1 MLSDS
6 RLPLKKVL
14 NALDISYKE
23 YFQYFSVLFPVVIG
37 NQISFRDNITN
48 VDIYEVDF
56 SYLDFNK
63 TEYTL
68 RFGPC
73 FELSHYDDNVYFL
86 IKEDVKYN
94 YVNFISEYP
103 QDTNIVSNISM
114 WKSIIERDNLENRT
128 LLKLLKEVIFTLQ
141 PYENIHSYQTNHFEY
156 DQNFFL
162 KSSRDYY
169 KFDVNNLKTEYYNS
183 VENIYFS
190 LYDIYYIDLL
200 GLHKKCQAAKNR
212 PSKSS
217 KPTEQNTKPKPT
229 EQNTM
234 SKSDTISNVVDTNK
248 VALITATK
256 LEVGNLAL
264 DLVTEQ
270 FLKTMPEPLRAMIAK
285 NPASKI
291 LVANLVNLLVSNTN
305 VQDQRL
311 LMVNESMMTA
321 GYLEFF
327 KTFDIQNILNNVVNQ
342 IPSNKLDTLKE
353 DK

>member
-1 MLSDS
+1 MLENS
-6 RLPLKKVL
+6 RLPLRKVL

-23 YFQYFSVLFPVVIG
+23 YFKYFSVLFPVVLN
-37 NQISFRDNITN
+37 NQISFRDNITHL
-48 VDIYEVDF
+48 DMYEVDF
-56 SYLDFNK
+56 SYLDFSK

-68 RFGPC
+68 RFGPD
-73 FELSHYDDNVYFL
+73 FQLSHYDDNVYFL
-86 IKEDVKYN
+86 LKEDVKYN

-103 QDTNIVSNISM
+103 QDTNIVSSVSM
-114 WKSIIERDNLENRT
+114 WKNIIERDNLENRT
-128 LLKLLKEVIFTLQ
+128 LLKLLKDVVFTLQ
-141 PYENIHSYQTNHFEY
+141 PYDNAHLFQTNHFQY
-156 DQNFFL
+156 NQNFFL
-162 KSSRDYY
+162 KSSQDYY
-169 KFDVNNLKTEYYNS
+169 KFDINNLKTEFYNFTQTVYY
-183 VENIYFS
+183 F
-190 LYDIYYIDLL
+190 LYDISINDLL
-200 GLHKKCQAAKNR
+200 AWHKKCQNSQTKF
-212 PSKSS
+212 SKS
-217 KPTEQNTKPKPT
+217 T

-234 SKSDTISNVVDTNK
+234 PKSDTISSVVDTNK
-248 VALITATK
+248 AALITATK

-342 IPSNKLDTLKE
+342 IPSSKLNTLKE

>member
-1 MLSDS
+1 MLSNS
-6 RLPLKKVL
+6 RLPLKTVL
-14 NALDISYKE
+14 EALNVDYKE
-23 YFQYFSVLFPVVIG
+23 YFQYFSVLFPVVLN

-48 VDIYEVDF
+48 VGIYEVDF

-68 RFGPC
+68 RFGPH
-73 FELSHYDDNVYFL
+73 FELSPYDDNVYFL
-86 IKEDVKYN
+86 LKEDVKYN

-103 QDTNIVSNISM
+103 QDTNIVSSVSM
-114 WKSIIERDNLENRT
+114 WKNIIERDNLENRN
-128 LLKLLKEVIFTLQ
+128 LLKLLKEVILTLQ
-141 PYENIHSYQTNHFEY
+141 PYDDGHLLQTNHFQYNE
-156 DQNFFL
+156 NFFL

-183 VENIYFS
+183 VKNIRYQ
-190 LYDIYYIDLL
+190 LLDIYIDDLVAI
-200 GLHKKCQAAKNR
+200 HKQCQSVKDR
-212 PSKSS
+212 PS
-217 KPTEQNTKPKPT
+217 KPTEQNTKSKPT

-321 GYLEFF
+321 GYMEFF

-342 IPSNKLDTLKE
+342 IPSNKLDSLKE
-353 DK
+353 QD

>member
-1 MLSDS
+1 MLQNS
-6 RLPLKKVL
+6 RLPLKTVL
-14 NALDISYKE
+14 KALSLDYKE
-23 YFQYFSVLFPVVIG
+23 YFEYFSVLFPVVLN

-48 VDIYEVDF
+48 LDMYEVDF
-56 SYLDFNK
+56 SYLDFKK

-68 RFGPC
+68 RFGPH

-86 IKEDVKYN
+86 LKEDVNYS

-114 WKSIIERDNLENRT
+114 WKNIIERDNLENRN
-128 LLKLLKEVIFTLQ
+128 LLKLLKDVVLTLR
-141 PYENIHSYQTNHFEY
+141 PYGNTYLYQTNHFQYNE
-156 DQNFFL
+156 NFFL

-183 VENIYFS
+183 VENIYYS
-190 LYDIYYIDLL
+190 LFDISLDDLL
-200 GLHKKCQAAKNR
+200 AIYKQCQSVKNR
-212 PSKSS
+212 SSKS
-217 KPTEQNTKPKPT
+217 T

-234 SKSDTISNVVDTNK
+234 PKSDTISNVVDTNK

-264 DLVTEQ
+264 DLVTDQ
-270 FLKTMPEPLRAMIAK
+270 LLKTLPEPLRVMIAN

-291 LVANLVNLLVSNTN
+291 LVANLVNILVTNTN

-311 LMVNESMMTA
+311 LTVNESMMTV
-321 GYLEFF
+321 GYMEFF
-327 KTFDIQNILNNVVNQ
+327 KTFDIQSILNNVVNQ
-342 IPSNKLDTLKE
+342 IPANKLDSLKE
-353 DK
+353 QD

>member
-1 MLSDS
+1 MLNDS
-6 RLPLKKVL
+6 RLPLKTVL

-23 YFQYFSVLFPVVIG
+23 YFQYFSVLFPIVLC
-37 NQISFRDNITN
+37 NQISFRDNITHL
-48 VDIYEVDF
+48 DMYEVDF
-56 SYLDFNK
+56 SYLDFSK

-68 RFGPC
+68 RFGPD
-73 FELSHYDDNVYFL
+73 FQLSHYDDNVYFL
-86 IKEDVKYN
+86 LKEDVKYN

-103 QDTNIVSNISM
+103 QDTNIVSNVSM
-114 WKSIIERDNLENRT
+114 WKSIIERDTLENRN
-128 LLKLLKEVIFTLQ
+128 LLKLLKDVVLTLK
-141 PYENIHSYQTNHFEY
+141 PYGDTYLYQTNHFQY
-156 DQNFFL
+156 NQNFFL
-162 KSSRDYY
+162 KSSQDYY
-169 KFDVNNLKTEYYNS
+169 KFDVSNLKTEYYNS

-190 LYDIYYIDLL
+190 LYDIYYFDLL
-200 GLHKKCQAAKNR
+200 GLHKQCQSVKDK
-212 PSKSS
+212 PSKS
-217 KPTEQNTKPKPT
+217 TEQT
-229 EQNTM
+229 TM
-234 SKSDTISNVVDTNK
+234 PKSDTISNVVDTNK

-270 FLKTMPEPLRAMIAK
+270 LLKTLPEPLRAMIAK

-291 LVANLVNLLVSNTN
+291 LVANLVNILVTNTN

-311 LMVNESMMTA
+311 LTVNESMMTV

>member
-1 MLSDS
+1 MLSNS
-6 RLPLKKVL
+6 RLPLKTVL
-14 NALDISYKE
+14 EAFNVNYKE
-23 YFQYFSVLFPVVIG
+23 YFEYFSVLFPVVLN

-48 VDIYEVDF
+48 VDMYEVDF
-56 SYLDFNK
+56 SYLDFKK

-68 RFGPC
+68 RFGPH
-73 FELSHYDDNVYFL
+73 FELNHYDDNVYFL
-86 IKEDVKYN
+86 LKEDVKYN

-103 QDTNIVSNISM
+103 QDTNIVSNISI
-114 WKSIIERDNLENRT
+114 WKSIIERDNLENRN
-128 LLKLLKEVIFTLQ
+128 LLKLLKDVVLTLR
-141 PYENIHSYQTNHFEY
+141 PYGDTYLCQTNHFQYNE
-156 DQNFFL
+156 NFFL

-183 VENIYFS
+183 VENIYYSFFDIS
-190 LYDIYYIDLL
+190 LDDLL
-200 GLHKKCQAAKNR
+200 AIHKQCQSVKDR
-212 PSKSS
+212 SSKS
-217 KPTEQNTKPKPT
+217 TEQNTKPKPT

-234 SKSDTISNVVDTNK
+234 PKSDTISNVVDTNK
-248 VALITATK
+248 TALITATK

-285 NPASKI
+285 SPASKI

-321 GYLEFF
+321 GYMEFF

>member
-1 MLSDS
+1 MLKNS

-23 YFQYFSVLFPVVIG
+23 YFKYFSVLFPLVYCNEIAIKDD
-37 NQISFRDNITN
+37 ISYLDP
-48 VDIYEVDF
+48 YEVDF

-68 RFGPC
+68 RFGPN
-73 FELSHYDDNVYFL
+73 FEINHYDDNVYFL
-86 IKEDVKYN
+86 LKEDVKYN

-103 QDTNIVSNISM
+103 QNTNIVSNVSM
-114 WKSIIERDNLENRT
+114 WKSIIERDTLENRN
-128 LLKLLKEVIFTLQ
+128 LLKLLKDVVLTLR
-141 PYENIHSYQTNHFEY
+141 PYGDTYLYQTNHFQYNE
-156 DQNFFL
+156 NFFL

-183 VENIYFS
+183 VENIYYS
-190 LYDIYYIDLL
+190 LFDISFDDLL
-200 GLHKKCQAAKNR
+200 TIHKQCQSVKNK
-212 PSKSS
+212 PSKS
-217 KPTEQNTKPKPT
+217 TEQNTKPKPT

-285 NPASKI
+285 SPASKI

-321 GYLEFF
+321 GYMEFF
-327 KTFDIQNILNNVVNQ
+327 KTFDIQSILNNVVNQ
-342 IPSNKLDTLKE
+342 IPANKLDSLKE
-353 DK
+353 KD